1 VTHRERIAL
10 PPSAVVEVKLVD
22 VSRADGPSKTI
33 AEVSKVVEGQIPIL
47 YKLKFDSA
55 DIQPGHSYALQAR
68 ITVDGRHWFTTP
80 TRHPVFAGTDRT
92 EIFVQ
97 CVNNAGAASP
107 ETPVGRWL
115 AEDIDG
121 SGVIDRLQTVLEISA
136 DGSVSGSGGCNR
148 MTGKAVISGDR
159 ITFGPIASTDMAC
172 TPAVMHQEGKFFA
185 ALRRVQTWN
194 IHAEIQKLAL
204 LDAHGKPVAVFSRM

>member
-1 VTHRERIAL
+1 
-10 PPSAVVEVKLVD
+10 VVEVKLVD

-33 AEVSKVVEGQIPIL
+33 AEVSKVVEGQSPIL

-68 ITVDGRHWFTTP
+68 ITVDGRHWSTTP

-97 CVNNAGAASP
+97 CVNNSGAASP

-136 DGSVSGSGGCNR
+136 DGSVFRVVRLQSHDGQGR
-148 MTGKAVISGDR
+148 YFR
-159 ITFGPIASTDMAC
+159 GPDV
-172 TPAVMHQEGKFFA
+172 TPAPEYQPQIPSFGDDSRIDISSGPLA
-185 ALRRVQTWN
+185 GRWCPALFRNGGNLAHRR
-194 IHAEIQKLAL
+194 
-204 LDAHGKPVAVFSRM
+204 G